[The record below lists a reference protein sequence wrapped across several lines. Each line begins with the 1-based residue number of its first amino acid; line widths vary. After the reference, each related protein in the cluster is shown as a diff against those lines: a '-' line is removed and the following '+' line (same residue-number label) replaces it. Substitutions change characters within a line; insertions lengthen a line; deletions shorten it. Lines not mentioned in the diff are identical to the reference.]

1 MVGVNTFFLYFCRAD
16 MKKSPLLCLDI
27 LRKATAG
34 IALSVALLT
43 IVGCGRAKETRLGE
57 IRQWEDLAG
66 KNVGVT
72 VGSVQEDYIEA
83 HCPPGCNILH
93 FNGLADAMEAL
104 NINKLHAVLAADINT
119 MMLNLQN
126 NCYHDALILGNPMPV
141 SIGFQKG
148 DTLFRKEFNRFL
160 AEYKGSGEYDAMSKR
175 WTENFKEEGRMPKMH
190 LPTEGTPLKC
200 AVILSVVPFQFMDEN
215 GPAGIE
221 IEVVQRYSEWSGRP
235 VEFVVMD
242 FSAVIASLL
251 TGKVDMAASM
261 LARTEERAS
270 KIDFSDTM
278 YSAYMSV
285 IVKNREIEK
294 TDFLTS
300 VKKSFN
306 NNLIEEDRY
315 LLLLEG
321 FKKTV
326 LITVLSLLLGTL
338 LGALVCGMRMSRRK
352 VIKSTAALFITVMRG
367 IPILVILMILFY
379 VIFATS
385 SLSAE
390 SVAVVAFSLNFAAY
404 AGEIFRGALMSVDQ
418 GQYEAAYAMGFSK
431 FKTFIIFILPQ
442 AVKLAAPVFKGEVT
456 SLLKGTSVVGYI
468 AIQDLTKMSDIIRNR
483 TFDPFFPLLTVA
495 VIYLAMS
502 FLFNRLLD
510 LLIQQEK

>member
-1 MVGVNTFFLYFCRAD
+1 
-16 MKKSPLLCLDI
+16 
-27 LRKATAG
+27 
-34 IALSVALLT
+34 
-43 IVGCGRAKETRLGE
+43 
-57 IRQWEDLAG
+57 
-66 KNVGVT
+66 
-72 VGSVQEDYIEA
+72 
-83 HCPPGCNILH
+83 
-93 FNGLADAMEAL
+93 
-104 NINKLHAVLAADINT
+104 
-119 MMLNLQN
+119 
-126 NCYHDALILGNPMPV
+126 
-141 SIGFQKG
+141 
-148 DTLFRKEFNRFL
+148 
-160 AEYKGSGEYDAMSKR
+160 
-175 WTENFKEEGRMPKMH
+175 
-190 LPTEGTPLKC
+190 
-200 AVILSVVPFQFMDEN
+200 
-215 GPAGIE
+215 
-221 IEVVQRYSEWSGRP
+221 
-235 VEFVVMD
+235 
-242 FSAVIASLL
+242 
-251 TGKVDMAASM
+251 
-261 LARTEERAS
+261 
-270 KIDFSDTM
+270 
-278 YSAYMSV
+278 
-285 IVKNREIEK
+285 
-294 TDFLTS
+294 
-300 VKKSFN
+300 
-306 NNLIEEDRY
+306 
-315 LLLLEG
+315 
-321 FKKTV
+321 
-326 LITVLSLLLGTL
+326 
-338 LGALVCGMRMSRRK
+338 MSRRK